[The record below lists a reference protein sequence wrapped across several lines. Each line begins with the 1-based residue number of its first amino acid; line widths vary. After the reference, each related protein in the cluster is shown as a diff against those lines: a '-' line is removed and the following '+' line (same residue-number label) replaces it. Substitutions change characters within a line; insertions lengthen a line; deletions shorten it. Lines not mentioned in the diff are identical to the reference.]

1 MLQGAKTKGKRTRD
15 GKSEDALK
23 KARKLNQLG
32 AGTIQSAR
40 SVLALYSD

>member
-1 MLQGAKTKGKRTRD
+1 VYGVVLQWPQGSKTKGKRTRD

-32 AGTIQSAR
+32 AGTIKSAT
-40 SVLALYSD
+40 